1 MEHFPENVKSSILNV
16 RIWCLQALLNN
27 SYFYHLAH
35 GKDFESRGIESK
47 KPCLFFFEDICSF
60 HDLMVSSGSGS
71 CAAEKKIHFSF
82 IIFVE

>member
-1 MEHFPENVKSSILNV
+1 MEHFTENVKSSILNV
-16 RIWCLQALLNN
+16 CIWCVQALLNN

-47 KPCLFFFEDICSF
+47 KRCLFFEDSF

-71 CAAEKKIHFSF
+71 WAAEKIHFSF
-82 IIFVE
+82 VIFVEQCLH